1 MGFKL
6 DTSALSRALYDMEK
20 RTMENCETYAH
31 NAAKKLQSFAQAE
44 APWSDHTGHARGGIT
59 GTASRSGSKI
69 TITLSGSAHYLV
81 YLELAH
87 GKRWAVLW
95 PTMQRH
101 APRILRGFARIGGL
115 NA

>member
-1 MGFKL
+1 MGFTMDISK
-6 DTSALSRALYDMEK
+6 LSRSLERLERETLLK
-20 RTMENCETYAH
+20 HETYAH
-31 NAAKKLQSFAQAE
+31 NAAKELQSFAQAE
-44 APWSDHTGHARGGIT
+44 APWTDHTGHARGGIT
-59 GTASRSGSKI
+59 GTASRSGSRI

-101 APRILRGFARIGGL
+101 APRILQGFARIGGL
-115 NA
+115 K

>member
-1 MGFKL
+1 MGFKM

-20 RTMENCETYAH
+20 RTLENCEIYAH
-31 NAAKKLQSFAQAE
+31 NAAKQLQSFARAE
-44 APWSDHTGHARGGIT
+44 APWRDHTGHARGGIT
-59 GTASRSGSKI
+59 GTASRSGSRI

-95 PTMQRH
+95 PAMQRH
-101 APRILRGFARIGGL
+101 APRILQGFAQIGRI
-115 NA
+115 